1 MKLFLQVNLR
11 LCRMQTDWDNR
22 KIVPPF
28 IATVISVLGECL
40 ITFFLFFFFLFIYLF
55 FVLFIPQRS
64 KTDVRNFDTDFT
76 REEPKLTPTDKN
88 VIANINQDE
97 FKDFSFVNAKFAS
110 DGNLV

>member
-1 MKLFLQVNLR
+1 
-11 LCRMQTDWDNR
+11 MQTDWDNR
-22 KIVPPF
+22 KVVTPF
-28 IATVISVLGECL
+28 VTMVISVLGECL
-40 ITFFLFFFFLFIYLF
+40 ITCFLFVFF

-88 VIANINQDE
+88 VLANINQEE
-97 FKDFSFVNAKFAS
+97 FKDFSFINAKFAN

>member
-1 MKLFLQVNLR
+1 
-11 LCRMQTDWDNR
+11 MQTDWDNG
-22 KIVPPF
+22 KVVTPF
-28 IATVISVLGECL
+28 VTMVISVLGECL
-40 ITFFLFFFFLFIYLF
+40 ITCFLF

-88 VIANINQDE
+88 VLANINQEE
-97 FKDFSFVNAKFAS
+97 FKDFSFINAKFAN